1 MKNPPKPSVPFRRGF
16 TLIEL
21 LVVISIIGI
30 LAAMLLPA
38 LSIAKKKA
46 QIKKAQMEIGQIM
59 NAIRQYDATYNRFPI
74 SSNAISAAV
83 QANGGDFTCGTYNVF
98 CAEGGGLNGLRTL
111 TGGANPVA
119 GVQGIGVAG
128 NYKYHT
134 NNAEVMAILMDLE
147 YYPNGAPTI
156 NKGHVKNP
164 QGTKFLDAAVVS
176 GPVSGI
182 AGPPGIG
189 QDGVYRDPW
198 GNPYIISFDL
208 NYDDKCR
215 DDFYCGKV
223 SDSGNA
229 SSPIGINGLIRNAN
243 NLYEAN
249 SSVMVWSAGPDKTI
263 NLDASSANTGA
274 NKDNVISW
282 RQ

>member
-1 MKNPPKPSVPFRRGF
+1 MKTPPKACVPFRRAF

-38 LSIAKKKA
+38 LAIAKKKA

-83 QANGGDFTCGTYNVF
+83 QAGGGDFTCGTYEVF
-98 CAEGGGLNGLRTL
+98 CAAGGGLNGFKNAA
-111 TGGANPVA
+111 GGLAP
-119 GVQGIGVAG
+119 IGVAA

-134 NNAEVMAILMDLE
+134 NNAEVMAILMDME

-164 QGTKFLDAAVVS
+164 QGTKFLDAAIVS
-176 GPVSGI
+176 GPVNAV
-182 AGPPGIG
+182 AGPPGVG
-189 QDGVYRDPW
+189 QDGVFRDPW

-215 DDFYCGKV
+215 DDFYCNKV
-223 SDSGNA
+223 SIDSANA
-229 SSPIGINGLIRNAN
+229 SSNIGLNGLIKNASG
-243 NLYEAN
+243 LYEAN
-249 SSVMVWSAGPDKTI
+249 SSVMVWSAGPDQMIDTS
-263 NLDASSANTGA
+263 ASSANTGA